1 MTGQLIKWRIQKQF
15 LKKKLS
21 PSAWVAGKMMVSF
34 TNAEVKRKV
43 RDCSVPGNDLVLD
56 FL

>member
-1 MTGQLIKWRIQKQF
+1 MEDKEAVFLI
-15 LKKKLS
+15 KLS

-43 RDCSVPGNDLVLD
+43 RDCSVAGSDLVLD